1 MARVVYYLLLDIS
14 TDLERFVV
22 TTSTRLLPVII
33 CAIILNCAQA
43 GTAFAGFFGSDE
55 QKSGLD
61 FNRGYDVNTVSTISG
76 RVSSLPHPGEKDNV
90 LIEIKSGGETLN
102 ISVGPGSYWE
112 KNGLAV
118 KLNDELS
125 VKGSKAQ
132 GKDGK
137 SYLLA
142 QKLVNRSTGA
152 QLDLRN
158 DKGEGVWSGKNQ
170 SSMKSEGTAGSMR
183 NQGGSMMRSGDGG
196 MMRSGGG
203 GMMRSGGGGMMR
215 R

>member
-1 MARVVYYLLLDIS
+1 
-14 TDLERFVV
+14 VV
-22 TTSTRLLPVII
+22 TTASRSLCVLI
-33 CAIILNCAQA
+33 CAITLNCAQPGA
-43 GTAFAGFFGSDE
+43 VCAGFFGSDE
-55 QKSGLD
+55 RKSGLD
-61 FNRGYDVNTVSTISG
+61 FNGGYDINTVSTISG
-76 RVSSLPHPGEKDNV
+76 RVISLPHPAEQESV
-90 LIEIKSGGETLN
+90 VVAIKSGNETLN

-112 KNGLAV
+112 KNGIAIN
-118 KLNDELS
+118 LNDDLS

-142 QKLVNRSTGA
+142 QKLVNRTTGA

-158 DKGEGVWSGKNQ
+158 DRGEAAWSG
-170 SSMKSEGTAGSMR
+170 SSLSHVRSEGAAGGMR
-183 NQGGSMMRSGDGG
+183 NQGGSMMRN
-196 MMRSGGG
+196 GG